1 MQNLSCRSHQWSGSS
16 SHTWGQSQDIFDG
29 PNGPENQ
36 NSIQIQGTKDR
47 AWRKGVFLLTG
58 LPGPPSGAGP
68 DRELRGFGASR
79 VQKARWGEPMASA
92 VFGKLLE
99 SSGANNRTLGGSRW
113 NSDTVEHQQLPPTDI

>member
-79 VQKARWGEPMASA
+79 VQKARWGRTYGICGVWKAPRIIWCQQSY
-92 VFGKLLE
+92 FG
-99 SSGANNRTLGGSRW
+99 RFQ
-113 NSDTVEHQQLPPTDI
+113 VEQ